1 MRICLKSS
9 HRDKNNQFL
18 KMKAKRIL
26 NKTKNE
32 RLEVRISYEDKN
44 KIAQLARQVNMSMS
58 EFLISSALRRKLSP
72 AKLDVDTYAT
82 LAQMLWEINK
92 IGHNFNQLVKTC
104 HVSQQKGEPIVV
116 DTNALLNVNYRLAQT
131 IKVVKIVLKK
141 MK

>member
-1 MRICLKSS
+1 MTQTKRTT
-9 HRDKNNQFL
+9 NQ
-18 KMKAKRIL
+18 KAKRIKDKIL
-26 NKTKNE
+26 I
-32 RLEVRISYEDKN
+32 VRISREDKN
-44 KIAQLARQVNMSMS
+44 QIAQLARQANISMS
-58 EFLISSALRRKLSP
+58 EFLISSALRRKLPP
-72 AKLDVDTYAT
+72 AKIDVDTYAT